1 MLGVGLGARPE
12 NKRFLSDFVP
22 IQSLTSL
29 TGTLNFLSVLM
40 ESFVRDAPGAMRL
53 DAEPFERSDFLRKAG
68 EALVQGDAYFR
79 QVLDLLPAA
88 VYITDAAGIIT
99 YYNEAAAV
107 LWGYRP
113 QLGVSEWCGFWKLY
127 WPDGTLLPHAECPM
141 ALAVRE
147 KRPIRGLEA
156 LAERPDGIR
165 VPVIPYPTPLY
176 DAAGE
181 LIGAVNMVVDITD
194 RQRAEHSAQQLAAVV
209 EFSDDAI
216 LTKDL
221 DGVITNWN
229 RGAERLFGYKAEEA
243 IGRPITTI
251 LIPLDRLD
259 EEREILGRIR
269 RGERVDHYE
278 TVRRCKD
285 GSLLDIS
292 LSVSP
297 LKDAE
302 GKIIGA
308 SKIARDITE
317 RRRAQERQQLL
328 INEIQH
334 RIKNT
339 LATVQAIATQTLR
352 SSPKE
357 CDAFVARLHALAGAH
372 DLLRDDN
379 WHQAAL
385 NDLVAKALN
394 AFRDK
399 HRERFFVDG
408 PDGIF
413 LDAQKSSLLVMA
425 LHELATNAVKYGAL
439 SNENGQVRVL
449 WETLADGAAKRFR
462 LCWTES
468 GGPPVNPPAQKGFG
482 SLLIE
487 RALQNHLGQ
496 ARLDFAPQGVIC
508 SIEISL

>member
-1 MLGVGLGARPE
+1 MLR
-12 NKRFLSDFVP
+12 
-22 IQSLTSL
+22 
-29 TGTLNFLSVLM
+29 
-40 ESFVRDAPGAMRL
+40 
-53 DAEPFERSDFLRKAG
+53 G
-68 EALVQGDAYFR
+68 EGYFR

-88 VYITDAAGIIT
+88 VYITNASGLIT
-99 YYNEAAAV
+99 YYNEAAAA
-107 LWGYRP
+107 LWGHYP
-113 QLGVSEWCGFWKLY
+113 QLGVSEWCGSWKLY
-127 WPDGTLLPHAECPM
+127 WPDGRSLPHDQCPM
-141 ALAVRE
+141 AQALRE
-147 KRPIRGLEA
+147 KRPIRGMEA
-156 LAERPDGIR
+156 VAERPDGVR
-165 VPVIPYPTPLY
+165 VPFIPYPTPLY
-176 DAAGE
+176 DASGE
-181 LIGAVNMVVDITD
+181 LIGAVNMLVDITD
-194 RQRAEHSAQQLAAVV
+194 RKRAEQTAQRLATVV

-221 DGVITNWN
+221 DGVITSWN
-229 RGAERLFGYKAEEA
+229 RGAERLFGYKADET
-243 IGRPITTI
+243 IGRPITI
-251 LIPLDRLD
+251 LIPHDRLD

-292 LSVSP
+292 LTVSP
-297 LKDAE
+297 LMDAQ
-302 GKIIGA
+302 GKIVGA

-317 RRRAQERQQLL
+317 RRQAQERQKLL
-328 INEIQH
+328 VNEMQH

-352 SSPKE
+352 NSPDE
-357 CDAFVARLHALAGAH
+357 RDAFVARLHALAGAY

-379 WHQAAL
+379 WDQAAL
-385 NDLVAKALN
+385 NDLVGKALN

-439 SNENGQVRVL
+439 SNENGQVRVV
-449 WETLADGAAKRFR
+449 WERLGDDPAKRFR

-468 GGPPVNPPAQKGFG
+468 GGPPVSPPTQKGFG

-496 ARLDFAPQGVIC
+496 ARLDFAPQGLVC

>member
-1 MLGVGLGARPE
+1 M
-12 NKRFLSDFVP
+12 
-22 IQSLTSL
+22 
-29 TGTLNFLSVLM
+29 
-40 ESFVRDAPGAMRL
+40 RDVPGAIRL
-53 DAEPFERSDFLRKAG
+53 DAESFERSDFLRKAG
-68 EALVQGDAYFR
+68 EALFRGDAYFQ

-88 VYITDAAGIIT
+88 VYITNASGLIT
-99 YYNEAAAV
+99 YYNEAAIA
-107 LWGYRP
+107 LWGHHP
-113 QLGVSEWCGFWKLY
+113 QLGVSEWCGSWKLY
-127 WPDGTLLPHAECPM
+127 WPDGRPLPHDQCPM
-141 ALAVRE
+141 ALALRE
-147 KRPIRGLEA
+147 KRPIRGMEA
-156 LAERPDGIR
+156 VAERPDGIR
-165 VPVIPYPTPLY
+165 VPFIPYPTPLY
-176 DAAGE
+176 DPSGE
-181 LIGAVNMVVDITD
+181 LIGAVNMLVDITD
-194 RQRAEHSAQQLAAVV
+194 RKRAEHSAQQLAAVV

-221 DGVITNWN
+221 DGVITSWN
-229 RGAERLFGYKAEEA
+229 RGAERLFGYEA
-243 IGRPITTI
+243 GEAVGRPITTI

-269 RGERVDHYE
+269 RGEHVEHYE

-297 LKDAE
+297 LKDAQ
-302 GKIIGA
+302 GKIVGA

-317 RRRAQERQQLL
+317 LRRAQERQKLL

-352 SSPKE
+352 SSPTE

-372 DLLRDDN
+372 DLLTNDN
-379 WHQAAL
+379 WQQAPL
-385 NDLVAKALN
+385 VDLVGKALN

-439 SNENGQVRVL
+439 SNENGQVRVV
-449 WETLADGAAKRFR
+449 WESLGDNPAKRLR
-462 LCWTES
+462 LCWKES
-468 GGPPVNPPAQKGFG
+468 GGPPVHPPAQKGFG

-487 RALQNHLGQ
+487 RALQNQLGQ
-496 ARLDFAPQGVIC
+496 ARLDFEPQGLVC

>member
-1 MLGVGLGARPE
+1 M
-12 NKRFLSDFVP
+12 
-22 IQSLTSL
+22 
-29 TGTLNFLSVLM
+29 
-40 ESFVRDAPGAMRL
+40 RDVPGAIRL
-53 DAEPFERSDFLRKAG
+53 NAESFERSGFLRKAG
-68 EALVQGDAYFR
+68 EALFRGDAYFQ

-88 VYITDAAGIIT
+88 VYITNASGLIT
-99 YYNEAAAV
+99 YYNEAAAA
-107 LWGYRP
+107 LWGHHP
-113 QLGVSEWCGFWKLY
+113 QLGVSEWCGSWKLY
-127 WPDGTLLPHAECPM
+127 WPDGRPLPHDQCPM
-141 ALAVRE
+141 ALALRE
-147 KRPIRGLEA
+147 KRPIRGMEA
-156 LAERPDGIR
+156 VAERPDGVR
-165 VPVIPYPTPLY
+165 VPFIPYPTPLY
-176 DAAGE
+176 DASGE
-181 LIGAVNMVVDITD
+181 LVGAVNMLVDITD
-194 RQRAEHSAQQLAAVV
+194 RKRAEQSAQQLAAVV

-221 DGVITNWN
+221 DGVITSWN
-229 RGAERLFGYKAEEA
+229 RGAERLFGYKAGEA
-243 IGRPITTI
+243 VGRPITTI

-269 RGERVDHYE
+269 RGEHVDHYE
-278 TVRRCKD
+278 TIRRCKD

-292 LSVSP
+292 LTVSP
-297 LKDAE
+297 LKDAA

-317 RRRAQERQQLL
+317 RRQAQERQKLL

-352 SSPKE
+352 SSPDE
-357 CDAFVARLHALAGAH
+357 REAFVARLHALAGAH
-372 DLLRDDN
+372 DLLIDDN

-385 NDLVAKALN
+385 SDLVGKALK

-399 HRERFFVDG
+399 HRERFFIDG

-439 SNENGQVRVL
+439 SNETGQVRVVWKIL
-449 WETLADGAAKRFR
+449 GDGQSKRFQ

-468 GGPPVNPPAQKGFG
+468 GGPPVHPPGQKGFG

-496 ARLDFAPQGVIC
+496 ARLDFDPQGLVC